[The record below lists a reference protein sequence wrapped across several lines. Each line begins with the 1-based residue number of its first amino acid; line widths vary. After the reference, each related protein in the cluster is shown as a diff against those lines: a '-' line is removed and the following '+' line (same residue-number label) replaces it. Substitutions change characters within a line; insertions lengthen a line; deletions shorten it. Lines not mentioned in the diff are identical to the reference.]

1 MDFIW
6 YIVITLVYGVFL
18 YAVSRPR
25 VPDDEEV

>member
-18 YAVSRPR
+18 YVVSRPR